1 MKIDKIIEEALLEDI
16 GDGDHTSLSTIP
28 KSATGSAQLKIK
40 EDGIL
45 AGVNIAEQVFA
56 KVDPNIK
63 FEIFINDGSKVKK
76 GDIVFKVIVNIFKP
90 K

>member
-28 KSATGSAQLKIK
+28 ENAVGSAQLMIK

-45 AGVNIAEQVFA
+45 AGVDIAKKVFK
-56 KVDPNIK
+56 KVDPEYT
-63 FEIFINDGSKVKK
+63 F
-76 GDIVFKVIVNIFKP
+76 
-90 K
+90 